1 MNKVTEKLLLEI
13 MNFRNNREF
22 KKEDI
27 YINKINGKIDEL
39 NIYTRLGEL
48 LTWIDPRDHFSF
60 TDLEKYVIY
69 EDFMTE
75 ETIKEITEQFSLL
88 FKYIPEL
95 NEIFVFEDRVIKFN
109 PSLNKAD
116 IQEIYNFVKT
126 NYVINPSH
134 ISRYIRPKH

>member
-1 MNKVTEKLLLEI
+1 MKEWMEGYKILI
-13 MNFRNNREF
+13 CEF
-22 KKEDI
+22 KKEDMYVKKASSKVDDRTLVI
-27 YINKINGKIDEL
+27 
-39 NIYTRLGEL
+39 RLGNL
-48 LTWIDPRDHFSF
+48 LHWIDPRDHFSF

-75 ETIKEITEQFSLL
+75 EVIKKTQEQFSLL

-95 NEIFVFEDRVIKFN
+95 SEIFVFEDRVIKFN

-126 NYVINPSH
+126 NYTPYTT
-134 ISRYIRPKH
+134 RYIRPTKE